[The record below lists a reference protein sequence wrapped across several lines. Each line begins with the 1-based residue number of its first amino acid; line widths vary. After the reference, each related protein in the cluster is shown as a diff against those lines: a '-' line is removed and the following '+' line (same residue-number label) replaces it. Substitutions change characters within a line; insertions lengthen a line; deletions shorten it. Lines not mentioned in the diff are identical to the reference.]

1 MTQRGGGSFSVSE
14 SGELTQ
20 VEKPTRDH
28 PEGNRPR
35 NSDGK
40 PIDLAAP
47 ALDSQ
52 PVDAPPVPPRG
63 GPRRFSTVKE

>member
-1 MTQRGGGSFSVSE
+1 MTHRGGGSFSVSE

-35 NSDGK
+35 DAGGK
-40 PIDLAAP
+40 PLDAEREPEAP
-47 ALDSQ
+47 T
-52 PVDAPPVPPRG
+52 PPERPRG
-63 GPRRFSTVKE
+63 GLRRLNTVKE